1 MTHKHLNEQFGIDQH
16 LRFELESEGF
26 VMATLS
32 NKFGSAKVSIYGG
45 QVVSYLP
52 EGAKEDIFFLSE
64 KNSYSAG
71 KAIRGGI
78 PICWPWFGDD
88 FSGYGR
94 PSHGFA
100 RNQHWQVHDS
110 GINDDGG
117 IYLSLLL
124 TDTESSLGVWPYPFN
139 LLLTVS
145 LTDSLG
151 VVLSTTNTGDKP
163 FKISQALHSYVKVS
177 DISSIV
183 VEGLEGKHYLDKLDG
198 FSEKIQNENVI
209 VTQEIDRIYQ
219 DAPKQLLMKDSGC
232 DSNLEITS
240 AGSKTTVIWNPW
252 QDTITNFP
260 DLEKNNFRDFI
271 CIETANAA
279 NDMVNLAAGESHT
292 MTASYKLL

>member
-1 MTHKHLNEQFGIDQH
+1 MTPIHLNEQFGINQH
-16 LRFELESEGF
+16 LRFELEGDGF
-26 VMATLS
+26 VMAVLS
-32 NKFGSAKVSIYGG
+32 NKFGSAKVSVYGG

-52 EGAKEDIFFLSE
+52 EGSKEDIFFLSE

-88 FSGYGR
+88 MSGYGR

-124 TDTESSLGVWPYPFN
+124 TDTESSLGVWPYSFN

-145 LTDSLG
+145 LSDSLG
-151 VVLSTTNTGDKP
+151 VALSTTNSGEKP
-163 FKISQALHSYVKVS
+163 FKFSQALHSYIKVS

-183 VEGLEGKHYLDKLDG
+183 VEGLEGKRYLDKLDG
-198 FSEKIQNENVI
+198 FSEKIQNETVT
-209 VTQEIDRIYQ
+209 VTQETDRIYQ
-219 DAPKQLLMKDSGC
+219 DAPKQVLMKDSGH

-252 QDTITNFP
+252 QDTISDFP
-260 DLEKNNFRDFI
+260 DLEKNDFRDFI

-279 NDMVNLAAGESHT
+279 KDIITLAAGESHT
-292 MTASYKLL
+292 MAASYKLL